1 MSLDWEEYRN
11 DFPIVKNCTYL
22 NNAAISPIPKTVYN
36 EVVKFYQDSLY
47 YGGKKWIDWE
57 KKIELTRNLFAKF
70 IGASSPEEIAFTHS
84 TSEGMNIFSH
94 MLSSKGVVI
103 LNRLEF
109 PSSNLPWI
117 NNNKENIR
125 YVKTTNNNEIK
136 ITDISELIEKTN
148 STNPKNCVKTI
159 VTSHVQYSTGFKQDL
174 IDLSKLSKKYG
185 IFLVI
190 NATQSIGSI
199 DFNVKELDIDFMCTN
214 GHKWM
219 LSSFGIGII
228 YIKNIYLRNSIGFR
242 PKFFSQ
248 SGQKDKNLY
257 SINTKLLISH
267 TATRFEIGSPNL
279 PNIIALNASLKYLS
293 QIGIRKIEKRILKL
307 TDYLIE
313 KLKSI
318 NLKILSPISNRNSRS
333 GIILFQSKNIKP
345 LKVTKIL
352 EKKYNIIVSARGNG
366 IRVSPHFYNNEKD
379 IDRLISALEK
389 IFKLFND

>member
-1 MSLDWEEYRN
+1 MSLTWDECRN

-36 EVVKFYQDSLY
+36 EVEKFYQDSLN
-47 YGGKKWIDWE
+47 YGGIRWRDWE
-57 KKIELTRNLFAKF
+57 KKIEQTRNLFANF
-70 IGASSPEEIAFTHS
+70 IGATSPDEIAFTHS

-103 LNRLEF
+103 LNKLEF

-117 NNNKENIR
+117 NSNNKENII
-125 YVKTTNNNEIK
+125 YVKTRNNNKIN

-148 STNPKNCVKTI
+148 STNLKNCVKTI

-174 IDLSKLSKKYG
+174 NELSKLSKKNS

-190 NATQSIGSI
+190 NATQSLGSV
-199 DFNVKELDIDFMCTN
+199 DLNVKDLGIDFMCTN

-228 YIKNIYLRNSIGFR
+228 YIKNIYLRNSIEFQ

-248 SGQKDKNLY
+248 SGQKDKDLY
-257 SINTKLLISH
+257 SINTKLLMSY

-279 PNIIALNASLKYLS
+279 PNIVALNASLKYLS

-313 KLKSI
+313 RLKSI
-318 NLKILSPISNRNSRS
+318 NLKILSPISDRNSRS
-333 GIILFQSKNIKP
+333 GIILFQSKNINP
-345 LKVTKIL
+345 IKVTKIL
-352 EKKYNIIVSARGNG
+352 EKKHNIIVSARANG
-366 IRVSPHFYNNEKD
+366 IRVSTHFYNNEND
-379 IDRLISALEK
+379 IDILISALEK
-389 IFKLFND
+389 IFKTF